1 MSINGDKSSTK
12 IKSLNNLITRIIP
25 EGLSF
30 SADSFSNLI
39 FTRFLRNKI
48 NQNVFCAGSFVDEEH
63 TKVQLDSRDLF
74 FLLCGIHNTAWGQC
88 WWCGYHPR
96 TSYSHYITITAT
108 MIPSKTH
115 TKIFHLIN
123 FPLFFSSF
131 ECVEYLFL
139 EEDHRSVISPLYK
152 LNI

>member
-1 MSINGDKSSTK
+1 MSLNGGKSSTK

-48 NQNVFCAGSFVDEEH
+48 NQNVFCAGSFVDKEH
-63 TKVQLDSRDLF
+63 TKVQLDSRDF
-74 FLLCGIHNTAWGQC
+74 FFPFVCGIHNTAWGQC

-123 FPLFFSSF
+123 FPLFFLHLNVLNICF
-131 ECVEYLFL
+131 LKRTTVALFL
-139 EEDHRSVISPLYK
+139 PFTS
-152 LNI
+152 